1 MGGDTVNSELK
12 HTWHLMSWRNE
23 YWLVCVW
30 SPPQPRVGVQAGNR
44 PSSLALGFT
53 KKPRGPYTRPEDGEK
68 PHHQRRNDHYV
79 DTYGRRLTRGIAAE
93 SIFYPHVRWRGLP
106 VHIQEWC
113 DPPPHGRRLIMNM
126 TPDTWPSVL
135 QRDQRIAGLSS
146 VEGIPAHELNAPEM
160 GWYAL
165 VPMLKHEG
173 WDVADEYVMGRWA
186 SKACMIDEL
195 ELIEGPWPK
204 DVLEALEE

>member
-1 MGGDTVNSELK
+1 MMRSPFFTDRLMK
-12 HTWHLMSWRNE
+12 WHGE
-23 YWLVCVW
+23 YWLAGYW
-30 SPPQPRVGVQAGNR
+30 TPPRSKAAILAGNR
-44 PSSLALGFT
+44 RSSAELGFHNR
-53 KKPRGPYTRPEDGEK
+53 PRGPYTRPEDANK
-68 PHHQRRNDHYV
+68 PYRERRNDYFV
-79 DTYGRRLTRGIAAE
+79 DCYSRGLTRGIAAE

-165 VPMLKHEG
+165 VPMLKDEG